1 MQSLLLL
8 GAHMSIAGG
17 IHTAVERALSIG
29 CTTMQIFV
37 KNNNQRLG
45 KPLTDNDILTYKE
58 LQVKLN
64 IYPVMAHSTYLI
76 NLCAINKGILIKSRK
91 TLKDEFD
98 RCERLGINYLNFHP
112 SSHMCKGESDGI
124 KLISESLNLIHE

>member
-37 KNNNQRLG
+37 KNNNQWQG
-45 KPLTDNDILTYKE
+45 KPLIENDVLTYKE
-58 LQVKLN
+58 LQVKSI
-64 IYPVMAHSTYLI
+64 IYPVMGTQYL
-76 NLCAINKGILIKSRK
+76 S
-91 TLKDEFD
+91 
-98 RCERLGINYLNFHP
+98 Y
-112 SSHMCKGESDGI
+112 
-124 KLISESLNLIHE
+124 